1 MHRSEG
7 LRVARLMMVLSAM
20 APLFVLWAVQGNELV
35 PDPWFI
41 VGCAAMVVVPNAI
54 LGTRI
59 LVARRQK
66 DEVPVMIGESED
78 HRVHLIAYL
87 FSMLLPFYRQELDG
101 WRDLAAI
108 ALALSFI
115 VFLFWHLNLHYLNLI
130 FAVRGYRVYTVYP
143 PSDGNPFSGRSDF
156 VLISRRTHLSHG
168 DRIVALRLSQMVY
181 LEEKS

>member
-1 MHRSEG
+1 
-7 LRVARLMMVLSAM
+7 MMVLSAM
-20 APLFVLWAVQGNELV
+20 GPLFVLWAIQGNDLV
-35 PDPWFI
+35 PDTWFI
-41 VGCAAMVVVPNAI
+41 GGCAAMVVVPNAI

-59 LVARRQK
+59 LVARRQR
-66 DEVPVMIGESED
+66 DELPVTIGKSED

-87 FSMLLPFYRQELDG
+87 FSMLLPFYRHELDG

-156 VLISRRTHLSHG
+156 VLITRRTHLSHG
-168 DRIVALRLSQMVY
+168 DRIVALRLSQLVY

>member
-1 MHRSEG
+1 
-7 LRVARLMMVLSAM
+7 MMVLSAM
-20 APLFVLWAVQGNELV
+20 APLFVLWAIQGNHLV
-35 PDPWFI
+35 PDIWFI
-41 VGCAAMVVVPNAI
+41 GGCAAMVVVPNAV

-59 LVARRQK
+59 LIARRQK
-66 DEVPVMIGESED
+66 DELPVTIGTSED

-101 WRDLAAI
+101 WRDLTAI

-115 VFLFWHLNLHYLNLI
+115 VFLFWHLNLHYLNLF

-143 PSDGNPFSGRSDF
+143 PPDENPYSSKRSF
-156 VLISRRTHLSHG
+156 VLITRRTHLSHG
-168 DRIVALRLSQMVY
+168 ERIVALRLSQLVY

>member
-1 MHRSEG
+1 
-7 LRVARLMMVLSAM
+7 MMVLSAM
-20 APLFVLWAVQGNELV
+20 APLFVLWALQGNELV

-41 VGCAAMVVVPNAI
+41 GGCAAIVVVPNAV
-54 LGTRI
+54 LWTRV

-66 DEVPVMIGESED
+66 DEMPVTVGKSED

-101 WRDLAAI
+101 WRDFAAI

-115 VFLFWHLNLHYLNLI
+115 VFLFWHLNLHYLNLV

-143 PSDGNPFSGRSDF
+143 PSDDNPYSGRSSF
-156 VLISRRTHLSHG
+156 VLITRRAHLGRG
-168 DRIVALRLSQMVY
+168 DRIVALRLSRLVY
-181 LEEKS
+181 LEESS